1 MTNLIFR
8 PTWNECE
15 KRATPEHI
23 ALNRRGFL
31 RRAYQSLLGA
41 GFVATAGSDL
51 NVKSASAR
59 MSVEQNTRYGQ
70 PAAITDE
77 NVAITY
83 NNFYE
88 FGSHK
93 KISVAAQR
101 LAVKPWRLV
110 VDGEVENPIDMDAH
124 DLINQMQL
132 EERVYRLR
140 CVEAWSMVIPWI
152 GFPFRKLLDKA
163 GPLSSGK
170 YVRMETFMNK
180 DVASGQRQ
188 HWYPWPYVE
197 ALTIQEAAHD
207 LAFLVTG
214 AYGKELPKQMGAPI
228 RLAAPWKYGFKSIKS
243 IVKITIVRERP
254 VSFWEQ
260 LAPKEYGFW
269 ANVNPAIA
277 HPRWSQ
283 AYERDVATGAR
294 RPTEKW
300 NGYGEWVASLYPE
313 DGGER
318 LFR

>member
-15 KRATPEHI
+15 TRATPEHI
-23 ALNRRGFL
+23 ALNRRVFL
-31 RRAYQSLLGA
+31 RRASQSFLGA

-51 NVKSASAR
+51 SVKSASAR
-59 MSVEQNTRYGQ
+59 MSFELNTRYGQ

-93 KISVAAQR
+93 KISLAAQK
-101 LAVKPWRLV
+101 LAVKPWRIV
-110 VDGEVENPIDMDAH
+110 VDGEVESPIDMDVH
-124 DLINQMQL
+124 DLINQMHL

-152 GFPFRKLLDKA
+152 GFPFRKLLDKVT
-163 GPLSSGK
+163 PLSSGK

-197 ALTIQEAAHD
+197 ALTIQEAAND

-228 RLAAPWKYGFKSIKS
+228 RLAVPWKYGFKSIKS

-254 VSFWEQ
+254 VSFWER
-260 LAPKEYGFW
+260 LAAKEYGFW
-269 ANVNPAIA
+269 ANVNPAVS

-300 NGYGEWVASLYPE
+300 NGYGEWVASLYPA
-313 DGGER
+313 DGGEQ